1 MIRIKEPKKRTPEG
15 SVLQAVKQYLQL
27 KGYYVIRIQQGLGCH
42 RGLTDLI
49 AIKDS
54 KVLFIE
60 VKTANSSRSKQSPYQ
75 AEFQREIEAH
85 GGTYMLVR
93 SVEELI
99 YAQT

>member
-1 MIRIKEPKKRTPEG
+1 MIRIKEPKKQTPEG
-15 SVLQAVKQYLQL
+15 NTLKAVKHHLLL

-42 RGLTDLI
+42 KGITDLI

-60 VKTANSSRSKQSPYQ
+60 IKSDSIRSKQSPYQ
-75 AEFQREIEAH
+75 IEFQREIEAH

-99 YAQT
+99 HAQI

>member
-27 KGYYVIRIQQGLGCH
+27 KGYYVIRILQGLGCH
-42 RGLTDLI
+42 KGISDI
-49 AIKDS
+49 ISIKDG

-60 VKTANSSRSKQSPYQ
+60 VKTINSNRSKQSPYQ